1 VEPAESELLLVYPG
15 ILCTHP
21 VQLNPCLFLL
31 RPAAGPQE
39 PIPIRLTGSDKMLT
53 SVGAISFKED
63 FLEEYEIVTHF
74 ERIRNL
80 CRSEVYVKYEL
91 DALSQ
96 ASNVIFHFK

>member
-1 VEPAESELLLVYPG
+1 
-15 ILCTHP
+15 
-21 VQLNPCLFLL
+21 
-31 RPAAGPQE
+31 
-39 PIPIRLTGSDKMLT
+39 MLT